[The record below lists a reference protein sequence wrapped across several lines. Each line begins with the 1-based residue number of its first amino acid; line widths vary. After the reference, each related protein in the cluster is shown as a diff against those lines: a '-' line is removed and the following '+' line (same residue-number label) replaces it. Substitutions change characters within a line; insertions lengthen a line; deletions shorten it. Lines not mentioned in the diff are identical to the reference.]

1 MSISLQ
7 GPSGSNGDLTSSI
20 SIIEGISS
28 VTTFTASGFIETIDW
43 SLSAGE
49 DKDLFSIDK
58 TTGDLIFKNA
68 PDFERPLDID
78 KDNNYIVTVK
88 ASDTAQNEALQT
100 LSISVE
106 DHIWDQIGP
115 EINGGS
121 TSNWASRGS
130 SSLSNNGTVL
140 AVGSPDNSENG
151 TDSGKVSI
159 FTYDTVSHSW
169 IQVGEDIKGKT
180 LGDHF
185 GTSVKLSD
193 NGSIVAIGANGVDIN
208 GKDSGQVQIFENISN
223 VWTQVGSDINGV
235 SEKDLSGST
244 IGLSGDGS
252 ILAIGAQLNDDNG
265 EDSGHVRIFKNEM
278 EGMPLAIGSPSI
290 PVRYTIHTESGNP
303 MPANFPIVRVL
314 NIFSLG

>member
-7 GPSGSNGDLTSSI
+7 GPSGSNGDLTSSK

-100 LSISVE
+100 LTVSVE

-169 IQVGEDIKGKT
+169 IQVGEDIK
-180 LGDHF
+180 
-185 GTSVKLSD
+185 LS
-193 NGSIVAIGANGVDIN
+193 
-208 GKDSGQVQIFENISN
+208 
-223 VWTQVGSDINGV
+223 
-235 SEKDLSGST
+235 L
-244 IGLSGDGS
+244 
-252 ILAIGAQLNDDNG
+252 
-265 EDSGHVRIFKNEM
+265 
-278 EGMPLAIGSPSI
+278 
-290 PVRYTIHTESGNP
+290 IH
-303 MPANFPIVRVL
+303 I
-314 NIFSLG
+314 